1 MPELRIGMRQ
11 CEKCK
16 KILKEET
23 NFYTYKNGQKME
35 VCKTCLTMHVDNY
48 DPETFCWIL
57 EKLDMPYVPS
67 EWNVLRDRA
76 YNADPSKMGPLSV
89 IGKYISKMRLKK
101 WCNLGWNDSER
112 LQEQEREAEKAK
124 LAEEERRQQE
134 LKRAFEN
141 GEISEAEYR
150 TFTDT
155 STLVKDGFQASAPKA
170 HNVFTGEIIDGMPK
184 TQYMSQEELKEAAGD
199 LSSQLTQEDKVYLA
213 MKWGRLYSEEE
224 WIALEKNYT
233 EMCNSFDIQDQD
245 TKNTLILLC
254 KTNLKMNQSMDSN
267 DYEGALKFSRMYDTL
282 RKSANFTAQQNKAKE
297 NEEVDCIGNLV
308 VICERDGGKIP
319 KLDVTIPRD
328 QIDVALADMKNYSRE
343 LIEADPLILRQI
355 EQYLKIKENFY
366 KRKTDE
372 LDAKLGTSSLDLTH
386 DDYSE
391 FNEIY
396 DNYRK
401 QDEITGGEVDESAE
415 ST

>member
-1 MPELRIGMRQ
+1 MPELRVGMRQ

-134 LKRAFEN
+134 LKLAFEN

-155 STLVKDGFQASAPKA
+155 SILVKDGFQASAPKA

-199 LSSQLTQEDKVYLA
+199 LSSQLTQEDRVYLA